1 MNPLTFVRGVG
12 SVAMKYGVEEAIL
25 LDTIVFWAR
34 ENKSRGENF
43 KDGRWWTYNSI
54 KGLAEIFPWWSQK
67 QLRRILSSCIEQ
79 KALLVGN
86 YNREKRDRTIWYS
99 PSDDLL
105 LIYGEDWTGKCI
117 CPNGQMEMP
126 EQADGDAQTG
136 TPLPCLNPCGN
147 SMDAPH
153 SPPEGDEPAGKKKR
167 DPAVPKYRPD
177 LFERFWGK
185 YPLREGR
192 RSPRSKAV
200 RAWDKLKPDME
211 LCFAMSAALE
221 PQNWPES
228 WHREDGRYIPLAST
242 WLTDIRENGLELP
255 VKPQAASPPITRPRA
270 YHMEEI
276 DGEEVVV
283 YDS

>member
-12 SVAMKYGVEEAIL
+12 SVAIKYGVEEAIL

-67 QLRRILSSCIEQ
+67 QLRRILNSCIEQ

-99 PSDDLL
+99 PSNDLL

-126 EQADGDAQTG
+126 ERADGDAQTG
-136 TPLPCLNPCGN
+136 TPLPCLNPCSN
-147 SMDAPH
+147 SMNTPH
-153 SPPEGDEPAGKKKR
+153 SPPEGGKGKNSR
-167 DPAVPKYRPD
+167 TSKYD
-177 LFERFWGK
+177 LAEDAK
-185 YPLREGR
+185 PILRAYVGEDRELGLAIAALVEVR
-192 RSPRSKAV
+192 IAKKAV
-200 RAWDKLKPDME
+200 NSARAISMLLCELDKLSQG
-211 LCFAMSAALE
+211 C
-221 PQNWPES
+221 
-228 WHREDGRYIPLAST
+228 REDKLLILRQSVTNSWKGVFPLKGRPPAQPSDEDGGKT
-242 WLTDIRENGLELP
+242 WVAREK
-255 VKPQAASPPITRPRA
+255 VATW
-270 YHMEEI
+270 
-276 DGEEVVV
+276 
-283 YDS
+283 